1 MEKRI
6 YLIAMAI
13 IIMVLS
19 SCAPVGEI
27 SFEGYDPIHVNGG
40 DLSGEREALVVVDIG
55 FGDRE
60 YYAFTNKYGQLVRVV
75 ADKIVLQDDDTE
87 PVLKTGRY
95 FRDEAKVP
103 GVESPDLD
111 EGHV

>member
-1 MEKRI
+1 MKTRI
-6 YLIAMAI
+6 YLIVMAF
-13 IIMVLS
+13 IIMALS
-19 SCAPVGEI
+19 SCAPVEEI
-27 SFEGYDPIHVNGG
+27 SFEGYDPLHVDGG
-40 DLSGEREALVVVDIG
+40 DLSGERQALVVVDIG

-60 YYAFTNKYGQLVRVV
+60 YYAFTNGYGQLVRVV
-75 ADKIVLQDDDTE
+75 ADEIVLQDDDNE
-87 PVLKTGRY
+87 PVLSTGRY